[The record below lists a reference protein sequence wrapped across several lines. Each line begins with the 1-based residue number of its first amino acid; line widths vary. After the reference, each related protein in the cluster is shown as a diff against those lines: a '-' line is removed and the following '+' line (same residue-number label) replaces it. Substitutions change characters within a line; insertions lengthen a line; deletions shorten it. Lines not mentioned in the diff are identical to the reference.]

1 MPLRVHMNRLHV
13 EPWIPCC
20 PSSGDTYTCEIFLSG
35 FCFSFSCC
43 QLCAYVYSSSLGP
56 WSHQPA
62 TVNSEKRTQNTKVLG
77 RAEVPM
83 TYKATRGS
91 SCWPGICPDSNP
103 HVLVFN
109 YEKRGTVTFGSATG
123 AGEAGEDTSS

>member
-1 MPLRVHMNRLHV
+1 MWNHGSPAVQVQGTLTLARFFFQVSV
-13 EPWIPCC
+13 
-20 PSSGDTYTCEIFLSG
+20 FLFRAAS
-35 FCFSFSCC
+35 
-43 QLCAYVYSSSLGP
+43 YVLTFILLLWGLGVINLQ
-56 WSHQPA
+56 H
-62 TVNSEKRTQNTKVLG
+62 VNSEKRTQNTKVLG